1 MSLADEQSA
10 LVAALVSGRPL
21 PAGFD
26 PERVRV
32 ARDALLHKRS
42 GEVAAVWP
50 VLAASLGPQWTVR
63 FREWARD
70 HPPRGAYH
78 DGLDFALAL
87 AASGQLPGAATAEL
101 RARTRARG
109 LTWVRRWWRN
119 TTRRWSSRRRR
130 AR

>member
-32 ARDALLHKRS
+32 ARNALLRKRS
-42 GEVAAVWP
+42 GEVSAVWP

-63 FREWARD
+63 FLEWARD
-70 HPPRGAYH
+70 RPPRGAYH

-87 AASGQLPGAATAEL
+87 AASGQLPAAALVEL
-101 RARTRARG
+101 QARTRTGWA
-109 LTWVRRWWRN
+109 TSVRRWWRN
-119 TTRRWSSRRRR
+119 TRRRW
-130 AR
+130 